1 MMASL
6 RCCSFNC
13 RGWNSG
19 VKNYIDSLD
28 LCFIQEHWLHSDHI
42 NQVRDISPDFLSV
55 GVSGMNNSDLLLGRP
70 YGGCSILYRKSLSS
84 CIVPLD
90 TCSDRFCGV
99 KFCDSS
105 GLSFLLVSV
114 YMPSVSTPSSNSNYL
129 NVLGELEG
137 FVDSQCCDVNI
148 IVGDFN
154 VDFDRGGAQAE
165 LLNDF
170 AAELDLFACDSSFRE
185 SVMYTYERDDGTA
198 RSWIDHI
205 LCSRT
210 FSSLISDVYTL
221 RSDCRSLPTVFFF
234 KG

>member
-19 VKNYIDSLD
+19 VITLKNYIDSLD

-90 TCSDRFCGV
+90 SCSD
-99 KFCDSS
+99 
-105 GLSFLLVSV
+105 LFLW
-114 YMPSVSTPSSNSNYL
+114 
-129 NVLGELEG
+129 
-137 FVDSQCCDVNI
+137 C
-148 IVGDFN
+148 
-154 VDFDRGGAQAE
+154 
-165 LLNDF
+165 
-170 AAELDLFACDSSFRE
+170 
-185 SVMYTYERDDGTA
+185 
-198 RSWIDHI
+198 
-205 LCSRT
+205 
-210 FSSLISDVYTL
+210 
-221 RSDCRSLPTVFFF
+221 
-234 KG
+234 